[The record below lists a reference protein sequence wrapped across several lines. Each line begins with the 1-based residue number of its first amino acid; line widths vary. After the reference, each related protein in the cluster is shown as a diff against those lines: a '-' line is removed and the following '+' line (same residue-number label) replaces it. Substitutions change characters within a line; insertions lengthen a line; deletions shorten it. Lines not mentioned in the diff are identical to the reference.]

1 MLVAYQVNVTTATT
15 DAATNQEL
23 ECMDWDTAVK
33 EFITLW
39 VVIDPIGTIPVFL
52 AVTAGLSAAQ
62 QKMIALRATMTAGL
76 ILVFFIIGGQMLME
90 GLNIHLEAFQIA
102 GGIVLFMFAT
112 TMIFGDGKPATEQR
126 LFDGDVSHL
135 AVFPLAIPS
144 LASPGAML
152 SVVMLTDNH
161 RYSLEQQFITGGIML
176 VVLLCTVVLLLLATP
191 IQRVIG
197 VAGANIISRVMGLI
211 LASVAVDNIL
221 HGLEGYLKLG

>member
-1 MLVAYQVNVTTATT
+1 
-15 DAATNQEL
+15 
-23 ECMDWDTAVK
+23 MDWDIAVK

-52 AVTAGLSAAQ
+52 AVTAGLSALQ
-62 QKMIALRATMTAGL
+62 QRSIAIKSTLIAGL
-76 ILVFFIIGGQMLME
+76 ILLFFIVGGQMLME

-102 GGIVLFMFAT
+102 GGIILFLFAT
-112 TMIFGDGKPATEQR
+112 TMIFGDGKPATEQKQ
-126 LFDGDVSHL
+126 FDGNISHL
-135 AVFPLAIPS
+135 AVFPLAMPS

-161 RYSLEQQFITGGIML
+161 RYSLEQQAVTTAMMAAVMI
-176 VVLLCTVVLLLLATP
+176 CTLALLLLANP

-197 VAGANIISRVMGLI
+197 TAGASIISRVMGLI

-221 HGLEGYLKLG
+221 QALDSYFQLGL

>member
-1 MLVAYQVNVTTATT
+1 
-15 DAATNQEL
+15 
-23 ECMDWDTAVK
+23 MDWDIALK

-52 AVTAGLSAAQ
+52 AVTAGLSVAQ
-62 QKMIALRATMTAGL
+62 QRSIAVKSTLIAGL
-76 ILVFFIIGGQMLME
+76 ILLFFIVGGQVLME
-90 GLNIHLEAFQIA
+90 GLNIHLESFQIA
-102 GGIVLFMFAT
+102 GGIILFLFAT
-112 TMIFGDGKPATEQR
+112 TMIFGDGKPASEQKQ
-126 LFDGDVSHL
+126 FDGNISHL

-161 RYSLEQQFITGGIML
+161 RYSIEQQAVTAGIM
-176 VVLLCTVVLLLLATP
+176 VTVMLCTAALLLLANP

-197 VAGANIISRVMGLI
+197 TAGASIISRVMGLI

-221 HGLEGYLKLG
+221 HALNTYFQLGL

>member
-1 MLVAYQVNVTTATT
+1 
-15 DAATNQEL
+15 
-23 ECMDWDTAVK
+23 MDWDIALK

-52 AVTAGLSAAQ
+52 AVTAGLSATQ
-62 QKMIALRATMTAGL
+62 QRMIAVKSTVTAGL
-76 ILVFFIIGGQMLME
+76 ILLFFIIGGQMLMD

-102 GGIVLFMFAT
+102 GGIVLFLFAT

-152 SVVMLTDNH
+152 SVVMLTDYH
-161 RYSLEQQFITGGIML
+161 RYSLEQQVVTTGM
-176 VVLLCTVVLLLLATP
+176 VVAVLLCTVVLLLLASP

-197 VAGANIISRVMGLI
+197 NAGANIISRVMGLI

-221 HGLEGYLKLG
+221 HGLEAYLKLSG